1 MATARLPY
9 DISNFDFATN
19 TFYGY
24 RINAATGRLTVE
36 VINDGTAVELPA
48 DDVLKDNQ
56 YRTWIWT
63 KNTLQ
68 FSWSSTKKTHLKMEI
83 L

>member
-1 MATARLPY
+1 MASLLTPY
-9 DISNFDFATN
+9 AVSDFDFSTN

-24 RINAATGRLTVE
+24 RIDAATGRLTVE

-56 YRTWIWT
+56 YRTWIWS

-68 FSWSSTKKTHLKMEI
+68 FEWSTTKKTHLQMEI

>member
-1 MATARLPY
+1 MATIANPY
-9 DISNFDFATN
+9 VVADLDFATN

-24 RINAATGRLTVE
+24 RIDALTGRFTVE
-36 VINDGTAVELPA
+36 IVNDGSVIELPA

-56 YRTWIWT
+56 YRTWIWS

-68 FSWSSTKKTHLKMEI
+68 FEWSSTKKTHLKMEI